1 MELVVRKNFSKT
13 PPVIERPPAEEG
25 HGGGDQRLRD
35 AIFRPELGARAK
47 TPPYMA
53 LPGSRAG
60 AMSCLTGIAAR
71 KSVQLGR
78 AVKIGDLVKLGC
90 RGSRTS
96 LTPTPPAAGER
107 ANNPL
112 GQLLLCSMSRIASRV
127 PSGCCPLPGRGER
140 VRVREVRLIQTD
152 RPLPLR
158 ARNAAAPG

>member
-1 MELVVRKNFSKT
+1 VYREDVDTFDTMSAVVKYASGASMSYSLNAFMPFEGFSVTFTCEKGTLVANLAEKIPGGDRMELVVRKNFSKT

-47 TPPYMA
+47 TPPHMA

-78 AVKIGDLVKLGC
+78 AVKIADLVKLG
-90 RGSRTS
+90 
-96 LTPTPPAAGER
+96 
-107 ANNPL
+107 
-112 GQLLLCSMSRIASRV
+112 
-127 PSGCCPLPGRGER
+127 
-140 VRVREVRLIQTD
+140 
-152 RPLPLR
+152 
-158 ARNAAAPG
+158 